1 MYYHYYYYYYA
12 IFLICSLLLANS
24 GVVLVLDLE
33 GGVLGDAEAQPAR
46 HTRHPE
52 RTEAELLDLL
62 VHGVPCA
69 LVQPHLGM

>member
-1 MYYHYYYYYYA
+1 MYYHYYYYA

-33 GGVLGDAEAQPAR
+33 GRVLGDAEAQPAC

-62 VHGVPCA
+62 VHCVPRA